1 MKPLVNSGGES
12 FDGGTIDKPP
22 EGTKIPSVGKMALNK
37 IYTDQM
43 ESTKGMK
50 LDQDRSKVQRA
61 AGAIADKAGIVDH
74 EKRAMKPKASGQE
87 R

>member
-1 MKPLVNSGGES
+1 
-12 FDGGTIDKPP
+12 
-22 EGTKIPSVGKMALNK
+22 
-37 IYTDQM
+37 M

-74 EKRAMKPKASGQE
+74 EKRAMKPKASGPE